1 MIIIESLGA
10 VERRYSDLGV
20 KLRQVETD
28 TLWNDAVNA
37 VPCRFTYTETDVPC
51 DPVEPSAEELLNI
64 IVGEEAEA

>member
-1 MIIIESLGA
+1 MIIIENLGTA
-10 VERRYSDLGV
+10 ERRYSDLGV

-37 VPCRFTYTETDVPC
+37 VPCRYTYEETATPC
-51 DPVEPSAEELLNI
+51 DPVEPTAEELLNI

>member
-20 KLRQVETD
+20 KLRQIETD
-28 TLWNDAVNA
+28 TLWNDAVNTI
-37 VPCRFTYTETDVPC
+37 PCRFTYEETEIPC
-51 DPVEPSAEELLNI
+51 DPVELSAEELLDI

>member
-1 MIIIESLGA
+1 MIIIENLGTA
-10 VERRYSDLGV
+10 ERRYSDLGV

-37 VPCRFTYTETDVPC
+37 VPCRFTYEETDVPC
-51 DPVEPSAEELLNI
+51 DPVKPTAEELLDI

>member
-1 MIIIESLGA
+1 MIITESLGA

-28 TLWNDAVNA
+28 TLWNDAVNT
-37 VPCRFTYTETDVPC
+37 VPCRYTYEETDVPC
-51 DPVEPSAEELLNI
+51 DPVELTVEDLLNI